1 MRVGRS
7 AIQAKVFPTF
17 ARITTCF
24 AETSGSVYLN
34 TYPMSVAPDAIL
46 RLGQVNH
53 LDDPNVATSCAV
65 RKNLC

>member
-7 AIQAKVFPTF
+7 TIRAKVLPTF

-24 AETSGSVYLN
+24 AVTSDSVYLN
-34 TYPMSVAPDAIL
+34 TYPMTVTPDAIL
-46 RLGQVNH
+46 RLGQLNH